1 MPSPSSPSVAMP
13 PLPDAE
19 PASGGASAR
28 PEGGA
33 IVVGI
38 PAVPGEG
45 TAGPIAERVSAD
57 LKRLY
62 PSRGATVILLDGE
75 RAAPPGPVAATGEG
89 SSRPALAAGGVAGPE
104 SRLPEL
110 LQAAQRLGASLCALV
125 TAERHDESAD
135 WVRLLVSP
143 VVDQGFDFVCPSYV
157 RGKYDGAIN
166 NGIVYP
172 LTRALFGKRLRQP
185 LGAELAVSRKL
196 AEVLLRDEEWKTDP
210 VHAGA
215 DIWLVTKVLS
225 REFRICQSFLG
236 RFPGPAAD
244 RPPDLSEVLSR
255 IAGLLFREMERHA
268 PLWQRIAGSEPVP
281 TFGEAGVLGDD
292 GQRID
297 VSRMVGAFELGHQ
310 DLRDLWSEVLPPATL
325 LALKHA
331 SRQPAMAFRLDDAL
345 WARIVFDFA
354 VGYHVRVMDRTQL
367 LRSMTP
373 LYLGW
378 VAGFVNEVRGLDG
391 AGAEARIDRLCAA
404 FERQKPYLISRWRWP
419 DRFSP

>member
-1 MPSPSSPSVAMP
+1 MP

-19 PASGGASAR
+19 PVPGRASAG

-38 PAVPGEG
+38 PAVPGG
-45 TAGPIAERVSAD
+45 GAPIAEQVTAD
-57 LKRLY
+57 LRRLY
-62 PSRGATVILLDGE
+62 PSREATVVLLDGRRE
-75 RAAPPGPVAATGEG
+75 ASAGPAAAAGEG
-89 SSRPALAAGGVAGPE
+89 PPPSALTAGGLAGPE
-104 SRLPEL
+104 SRLPDL
-110 LQAAQRLGASLCALV
+110 LRAAQRVGASLCALV
-125 TAERHDESAD
+125 TAERHDEGAD

-143 VVDQGFDFVCPSYV
+143 VLDEGFDYVCPSYL
-157 RGKYDGAIN
+157 RAKYDGAIN

-244 RPPDLSEVLSR
+244 RPADLSEVLSR

-268 PLWQRIAGSEPVP
+268 PLWQRISGSEPVP
-281 TFGEAGVLGDD
+281 TFGEVRVLEDE

-331 SRQPAMAFRLDDAL
+331 SQQAAAAFRLDDAL

-354 VGYHVRVMDRTQL
+354 VGYHGRVMDRAQL
-367 LRSMTP
+367 LKSMTP

-378 VAGFVNEVRGLDG
+378 VAGFVNEVRSLDG
-391 AGAEARIDRLCAA
+391 TGAEARLERLCTA

>member
-1 MPSPSSPSVAMP
+1 MPSPPSPSVATP
-13 PLPDAE
+13 PLPDAG
-19 PASGGASAR
+19 PAPEGASPGR
-28 PEGGA
+28 EGGA

-38 PAVPGEG
+38 PAAPGEG
-45 TAGPIAERVSAD
+45 AAAPIAERVTAD
-57 LKRLY
+57 LKRLF
-62 PSRGATVILLDGE
+62 PSRAAAVVGLDGE
-75 RAAPPGPVAATGEG
+75 RKAAGPAGAGEG
-89 SSRPALAAGGVAGPE
+89 APRPALTAGGIAGPE
-104 SRLPEL
+104 SRLPDL
-110 LQAAQRLGASLCALV
+110 LRAAQRLGASLCALV
-125 TAERHDESAD
+125 TAERHGEDAG
-135 WVRLLVSP
+135 WLQLLVSP
-143 VVDQGFDFVCPSYV
+143 VLEQGFDFVCPCYL
-157 RGKYDGAIN
+157 RGKYEGAIN

-196 AEVLLRDEEWKTDP
+196 ADVLLGDEEWKTDP

-236 RFPGPAAD
+236 RFPGPAAE
-244 RPPDLSEVLSR
+244 RPADLSEVLSR

-268 PLWQRIAGSEPVP
+268 ALWQRIGGSEPVA
-281 TFGEAGVLGDD
+281 TFGEARILEDE

-297 VSRMVGAFELGHQ
+297 VSRMVGAFQLGHQ

-331 SRQPAMAFRLDDAL
+331 SQQAAAAFRLDDVL

-354 VGYHVRVMDRTQL
+354 VGYHVRVMDRVQL
-367 LRSMTP
+367 LKSMTP

-391 AGAEARIDRLCAA
+391 AAAEERLERLCAT
-404 FERQKPYLISRWRWP
+404 FERQKRYLISRWRWP